1 MKIIV
6 AGGTAVIG
14 RSLLPKLIQNGY
26 PVFALTRVNRS
37 NTFLKRI
44 GVTPVK
50 ADAMDRDAVL
60 NAFRKI

>member
-1 MKIIV
+1 MLL
-6 AGGTAVIG
+6 G
-14 RSLLPKLIQNGY
+14 RSLLPKLIQNGH
-26 PVFALTRVNRS
+26 PVFALTRGNRS